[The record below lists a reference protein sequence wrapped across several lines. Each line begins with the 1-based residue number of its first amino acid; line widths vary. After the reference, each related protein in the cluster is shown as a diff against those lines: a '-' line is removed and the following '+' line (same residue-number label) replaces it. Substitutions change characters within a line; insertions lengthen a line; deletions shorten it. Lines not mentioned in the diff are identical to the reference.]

1 MQAADRAAMEQ
12 ATTALEARHHEIHT
26 LQTELQSSV
35 LELTATWSGDTSR
48 AFQAG
53 YSKFDDE
60 FELVKEGLERV
71 QALLGQSLRPYHDT
85 NAVGA

>member
-1 MQAADRAAMEQ
+1 M
-12 ATTALEARHHEIHT
+12 
-26 LQTELQSSV
+26 

-85 NAVGA
+85 NPVGA